1 MIYLFSFANT
11 EGGGESSVAT
21 AAAASFPG
29 VAAASDIT
37 PQRVEVERENCPKRD
52 ARLIAVFCFSF
63 SSLLCEFN

>member
-37 PQRVEVERENCPKRD
+37 PQRVEVERENCPKKRC
-52 ARLIAVFCFSF
+52 AINRRFLFFFQLFA
-63 SSLLCEFN
+63 L